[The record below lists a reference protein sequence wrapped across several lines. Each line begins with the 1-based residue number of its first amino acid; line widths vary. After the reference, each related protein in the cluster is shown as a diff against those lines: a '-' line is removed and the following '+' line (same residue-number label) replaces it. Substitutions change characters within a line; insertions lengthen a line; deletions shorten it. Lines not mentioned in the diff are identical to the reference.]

1 MQEGAGWEMGAGTRT
16 KGRTKEGAGVS
27 ARRGRVGD
35 GEKSGGR
42 DKDKS
47 WHREKGKDKQ
57 MKETMQDKNKNED
70 IGVS

>member
-16 KGRTKEGAGVS
+16 KARTKEGARVS

-35 GEKSGGR
+35 GGR

-47 WHREKGKDKQ
+47 
-57 MKETMQDKNKNED
+57 
-70 IGVS
+70 

>member
-1 MQEGAGWEMGAGTRT
+1 MSATR
-16 KGRTKEGAGVS
+16 GGVED
-27 ARRGRVGD
+27 GD
-35 GEKSGGR
+35 KSGGR

-70 IGVS
+70 IEVR